1 MLLDIGEVS
10 KRSGFRPSTLRYY
23 EERGLVE
30 SITRHGLR
38 RQFEPEVIIRL
49 SLIGLGQLAG
59 FSLDEIALML
69 GKNGRPAISRQKL
82 LKRAQDIEQQIKRLT
97 TLRKALEHVAGCKA
111 PSHLECPKFRRLM
124 RHARSGREG

>member
-10 KRSGFRPSTLRYY
+10 KRSGVRPSTLRYY
-23 EERGLVE
+23 EERGLIV
-30 SITRHGLR
+30 SVARHGLR
-38 RQFEPEVIIRL
+38 RQFGPEIMVLL

-59 FSLDEIALML
+59 FTLDEIALML

-82 LKRAQDIEQQIKRLT
+82 LKRAQDIDLQIKRLT
-97 TLRKALEHVAGCKA
+97 TLRQALEHVAGCKA

-124 RHARSGREG
+124 RRARVDREG